1 MRNQK
6 LLFFPQWGLGFLWM
20 GPTPDHFRL
29 SPTLEVPDVCCFFVF
44 FFAFLIN
51 DEMINIYVFL
61 CLNFITMYVSIDGQK
76 LIRAYVLLLCTV
88 MRSLNTF
95 SYLILSY
102 HQGHGQLSTDSFM

>member
-1 MRNQK
+1 
-6 LLFFPQWGLGFLWM
+6 M

-29 SPTLEVPDVCCFFVF
+29 SPTREVPDVCCF

-61 CLNFITMYVSIDGQK
+61 CLNFITMYVSMDGQK

-88 MRSLNTF
+88 MRSLNKC
-95 SYLILSY
+95 SYLIYLI
-102 HQGHGQLSTDSFM
+102 TRDMVSFQPIPLCNL